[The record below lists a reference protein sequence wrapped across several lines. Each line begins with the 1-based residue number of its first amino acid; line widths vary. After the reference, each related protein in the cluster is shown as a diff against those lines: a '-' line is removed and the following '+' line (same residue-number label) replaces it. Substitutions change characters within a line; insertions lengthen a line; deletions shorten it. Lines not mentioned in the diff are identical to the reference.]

1 MIMKRILTLKD
12 ALTTASTLRSYN
24 EAIPAEVASQII
36 EAANLAIGNL
46 KAFGIPVP
54 EEILNRANI
63 CYAHSIPNN
72 NPKKESIMRRIN
84 ELKDALTTKRTLE
97 ALNLA
102 VPKQALDIIEEAVKI
117 TVAYLD
123 AFGVAVPIEL
133 SNIANAI
140 CTHHQEEEVECETVS
155 SIIATHNNDAAA
167 DDAVTPQTEAQ
178 EAEVC
183 PISVEEFI
191 HRYNQLTEGQCQKL
205 DSIFSN
211 ILSTLTTRAKKVLNK
226 KLRKEKTQKNKYAFI
241 INYQQFDFGTLGNC
255 GKGTK
260 KELNDFCKKF
270 CETIAS
276 IMQRI
281 TSSPETEEQ
290 LLVSLRYPFL
300 NNDDIDQY
308 IDIRQGSELA
318 ASMFAVAKYIA
329 SRPSQNTSII
339 ASYYGLWSD
348 EMSSKAQLAK
358 KFSVCPERVR
368 QIINH
373 KFTNAKLEDD
383 LSKINSAFCA
393 TIYTESHPEIAQ
405 MAETLNLSPF
415 AVMGIILLAC
425 GSYAISNTILGNF
438 LVKKDIA
445 KNINIC
451 GTITNIQRLAGLQ
464 KMRDVTKPISEVV
477 DCPAKAKFTNQHIKA
492 LAPLFEFIAQSMP
505 EVEVAGENLVF
516 KANKACRPD
525 ITFSILEKNGKP
537 MHFHQIYGEY
547 LSLTTDDKDATI
559 DNIRF
564 VLLNDSR
571 FQAVGKSGYW
581 KLSTWDHVFEGSIT
595 DYAAHVLSEISKPLN
610 TQQILS
616 LLADYPQQTN
626 DRSLTELMSNDD
638 RFVTFEGRLYG
649 LKGKTYPS
657 AYRISAPITRR
668 HRISA

>member
-1 MIMKRILTLKD
+1 MKRILTLKD

-72 NPKKESIMRRIN
+72 NPQKESIMRRIN

-102 VPKQALDIIEEAVKI
+102 VPKQALDTIEEAVKI

-123 AFGVAVPIEL
+123 AFGVAVPKEL
-133 SNIANAI
+133 DIIANAI

-183 PISVEEFI
+183 PISAEEFI

-211 ILSTLTTRAKKVLNK
+211 MLSELPVRAQNVLNK

-308 IDIRQGSELA
+308 IDIRQGSDLA
-318 ASMFAVAKYIA
+318 ASMYVVAKYIA
-329 SRPSQNTSII
+329 SRQKQNSDII
-339 ASYYGLWSD
+339 ASYYGLWTD
-348 EMSSKAQLAK
+348 EMHNREQIAK
-358 KFSVCPERVR
+358 EHSITQERVR
-368 QIINH
+368 QIIGS
-373 KFTNAKLEDD
+373 KLSSEEVKDD
-383 LSKINSAFCA
+383 LGKIERAFDNA
-393 TIYTESHPEIAQ
+393 IYTESHPLLRQ
-405 MAETLNLSPF
+405 MAKTLNLSPF

-425 GSYAISNTILGNF
+425 GSYTICNTNLGYF
-438 LVKKDIA
+438 LVQKSIVKT
-445 KNINIC
+445 INIC

-464 KMRDVTKPISEVV
+464 KMWDETKRIAEVV
-477 DCPAKAKFTNQHIKA
+477 DCPANAQFTNEHIKA
-492 LAPLFEFIAQSMP
+492 LAPLFEHIAQSVTD
-505 EVEVAGENLVF
+505 VEMAGENLIF
-516 KANKACRPD
+516 KANKICRPD
-525 ITFSILEKNGKP
+525 IIFGILEKNGKP